1 MKSKI
6 FLLVLFVVVGFL
18 LILNKIDEQKY
29 WENQWGKQLI
39 KDQQWLNSHPL
50 TEKIE
55 PYPIKTAC
63 YWTSPVMHAADV
75 PALARHDLV
84 IADLENVYNNRA
96 SLLQLKRLNPNL
108 KLLAYSNPMEIWTTT
123 YSSRPWQNQV
133 INEIVTKRPQWLLK
147 TVVLDSEKGNY
158 QDYAVFWQ
166 GMIMLNFSSTC
177 PKIKGETYSKWMAKK
192 ISQEILSDP
201 IWDGYFQD
209 NGTVNISWVYPK
221 VRQKIDIDGDGRPD
235 SDKFV
240 DKKWKQGVEKYLS
253 IIQRKFKPKRN
264 FLAFLSG
271 ANKSVKRNFLIITN
285 KGDTNLLQFVD
296 GKFFEW
302 FPNDY
307 LGGKWAGGWQQ
318 CVDNARIT
326 GPLTVFQVDR
336 TNIDFGLASSLMLDN
351 IYFAISQDDAGV
363 FPQLYLDLGSPLGS
377 AQKIGT
383 IFIRQFQNYVVRVDP
398 LNRLGE
404 IIPAHLYIGED
415 DNLKNQTDSSH
426 VQSEQ
431 VAGLKEAS

>member
-1 MKSKI
+1 MKKEAI
-6 FLLVLFVVVGFL
+6 VLGLLLVAAGSLFV
-18 LILNKIDEQKY
+18 LNKRADQKR
-29 WENQWGKQLI
+29 WENQLI
-39 KDQQWLNSHPL
+39 KDQQWFESNPL

-55 PYPIKTAC
+55 PYPVQTAV
-63 YWTSPVMHAADV
+63 YWTSPVMYAVDV

-84 IADLENVYNNRA
+84 IADLENAHNNRA

-108 KLLAYSNPMEIWTTT
+108 KLLAYSNPMEIWKTR

-133 INEIVTKRPQWLLK
+133 IDEIITNRSQWLLK
-147 TVVLDSEKGNY
+147 TVILDSVNGNY

-166 GMIMLNFSSTC
+166 GMVMLNFSSTC
-177 PKIKGETYSKWMAKK
+177 PKIKGETYSEWMAKK

-209 NGTVNISWVYPK
+209 NGTVNISWVYPEA
-221 VRQKIDIDGDGRPD
+221 RQKIDIDGDGRPD
-235 SDKFV
+235 SDEFI
-240 DKKWKQGVEKYLS
+240 DEKWKEGIENYLS
-253 IIQRKFKPKRN
+253 IIQRKLEPKTSMMA
-264 FLAFLSG
+264 FLAG
-271 ANKSVKRNFLIITN
+271 ANKPVKEDFLIITN

-307 LGGKWAGGWQQ
+307 LGDKWAGGWQQ
-318 CVDNARIT
+318 CINNAKIT

-336 TNIDFGLASSLMLDN
+336 ANIDFGLASSLLFDN

-363 FPQLYLDLGSPLGS
+363 FPQLYLDLGNPVGP

-398 LNRLGE
+398 LNRLGK
-404 IIPAHLYIGED
+404 IIPAHLYIRED
-415 DNLKNQTDSSH
+415 ANLKNQTDSSH
-426 VQSEQ
+426 AQSKQ
-431 VAGLKEAS
+431 VASLKKAS